1 MFNTVAEISEA
12 VQDGGYHIQPFYKLM
27 PSSFGTANVW
37 WDCTMAGT
45 LPKASYYSATND
57 LEFTAYPAYEHFRHY
72 TGGNVSPKQKILK
85 SILIHGSGT
94 NLTPS
99 RFMLCDYLGY
109 YAGISWETTE
119 PQILT
124 NPTALTRYADGKGVK
139 AFMVQ
144 LFGNNANS
152 IYTINYRNIDGVDV
166 TSQTLTGNAL
176 TTGAIQNAQT
186 NATYLPFMQ
195 LGDNRGLTRVNS
207 ITVSGLGAGIAVLVL
222 VKPLAEITF
231 RDSSLLVPTEVDYF
245 TNMQKAPIIYDNAC
259 LNFLFTS
266 VGSPAAL
273 LVRGFI
279 EYVWK

>member
-1 MFNTVAEISEA
+1 MFKTVADIKEA
-12 VQDGGYHIQPFYKLM
+12 IDEGGYHLQPFYKLM

-37 WDCTMAGT
+37 WDCTMAGI
-45 LPKASYYSATND
+45 LPKASYYAANND
-57 LEFTAYPAYEHFRHY
+57 LEFTAYPVLEHFRHY

-99 RFMLCDYLGY
+99 RFMLCDFLGFY
-109 YAGISWETTE
+109 TGVSWETTE
-119 PQILT
+119 IQELT
-124 NPTALTRYADGKGVK
+124 NPTSLTRYTDGKGVK

-152 IYTINYRNIDGVDV
+152 IYTVNYRNVDGVDV
-166 TSQTLTGNAL
+166 TSQTLRGNAL

-195 LGDNRGLTRVNS
+195 LGDNRGIQRINS

-222 VKPLAEITF
+222 VKPLAEISL
-231 RDSSLLVPTEVDYF
+231 RDSSLQVPTEKDYF
-245 TNMQKAPIIYDNAC
+245 TNMQLAPIIYDDAC

-266 VGSPAAL
+266 VGSPSGL
-273 LVRGFI
+273 LARGFI